1 MKYIIILFLTGFLAI
16 HSFTAQAADTL
27 HVTTHN
33 RTTVVTD
40 PAKGYK
46 LYKKWGVFPKVDV
59 PLRKIMMRVKFG
71 CPDSMR
77 CADWDYMDRISI
89 GRTGG
94 LNGKVQDFEIGRML
108 TPYGGAFGK
117 DWNFE
122 WEVDVTDFALLL
134 RDSVE
139 IEYKHNGYEPN
150 TDRGWAITVEFEIIK
165 GRPAFEPVAI
175 QKIYDNSYRYGD
187 SIKPLEHTL
196 KPVSFV
202 ASANAS
208 LARLRVVQTGHGM
221 DEPDGCGEFCNKYR
235 EIWYDGNLID
245 KRSIWKKCGDNPLY
259 PQAGTWVIDRA
270 NWCPGNLMQPD
281 LFDLKVKPGKE
292 HLIEARMQNY
302 VSSKPSADEVI
313 SAYLI
318 QYREP
323 AAPNDAAVEDIL
335 VPSVKPIF
343 SRENPAASQ
352 AVIRVK
358 NLGANEI
365 RSLDITYGTTGFK
378 KKVFTWKGLLEP
390 AKTTDIEL
398 PGMIDFTSAGN
409 IFTAEIKKTNGKK
422 DIDKSDNLV
431 VSRFNAPASVADTLI
446 FHLQTNNQ
454 PEQNSYILKDHFGRT
469 IKERAVGSL
478 KANTIYRDTLILE
491 KGRYIFAFTDTA
503 GDGLELWF
511 NRKGGRGLARL
522 ENTKGQIVKTFDS
535 DFGSGW
541 KFNFAVTGRPDPI
554 DGDEVSIGLYP
565 TRTQDN
571 TTLDYFANKK
581 AEVLVQLVADPG
593 GQVLETHRYNGLK
606 EGVFTFNLSHYS
618 KGRFY
623 MQVFVNGQQK
633 FNKRI
638 RFRE

>member
-1 MKYIIILFLTGFLAI
+1 MKNIIRLFVVGLLVI
-16 HSFTAQAADTL
+16 HGFTARAVDTL
-27 HVTTHN
+27 HVTTHK
-33 RTTVVTD
+33 RATVVTD

-46 LYKKWGVFPKVDV
+46 LYKQWGVFPKADV
-59 PLRKIMMRVKFG
+59 PIRKIMMRVKFG

-89 GRTGG
+89 ARTGG

-139 IEYKHNGYEPN
+139 IEYKHTGYEPN
-150 TDRGWAITVEFEIIK
+150 TDRGWAITVEFDLIK
-165 GRPAFEPVAI
+165 GKPAYEPIAI

-187 SIKPLEHTL
+187 NIKPLEHTL

-208 LARLRVVQTGHGM
+208 LARLRLVQTGHGM

-235 EIWYDGNLID
+235 EIWFDGKLID
-245 KRSIWKKCGDNPLY
+245 KRSIWKECGDNPLY

-281 LFDLKVKPGKE
+281 LFDLKVNAGKE

-318 QYREP
+318 QYRETG
-323 AAPNDAAVEDIL
+323 ARDDAAVEDIL
-335 VPSVKPIF
+335 VPSSKPIF
-343 SRENPAASQ
+343 SRQNPAASN

-358 NLGANEI
+358 NLGANNI
-365 RSLDITYGTTGFK
+365 TSLDISYGTNGFK
-378 KKVFTWKGLLEP
+378 RKLFKWNGIVEP
-390 AKTTDIEL
+390 AKTASITL
-398 PGMIDFTSAGN
+398 PGTIDFRSADN
-409 IFTAEIKKTNGKK
+409 IFTADIIKTNGKK
-422 DIDKSDNLV
+422 DSYRSDNSV
-431 VSRFNAPASVADTLI
+431 NSRFHGPALVADTLV
-446 FHLQTNNQ
+446 FYLQTNNQ
-454 PEQNSYILKDHFGRT
+454 PEQNSYILKNHSGRT
-469 IKERAVGSL
+469 IKERTLGSL

-491 KGRYIFAFTDTA
+491 KGAYTFAFTDTA

-511 NRKGGRGLARL
+511 NRKGGRGLARF
-522 ENTKGQIVKTFDS
+522 ENTKGQIVKTFESDS
-535 DFGSGW
+535 GSGW
-541 KFNFAVTGRPDPI
+541 EFNFAVNGRPDPI
-554 DGDEVSIGLYP
+554 DKDEVSIGLYP
-565 TRTQDN
+565 TRTQDK

-581 AEVLVQLVADPG
+581 AEILVRLVADPG
-593 GQVLETHRYNGLK
+593 GQVLESHRYNDVK
-606 EGVFTFNLSHYS
+606 EGVFTFNLEHYS

-623 MQVFVNGQQK
+623 MQVFVNGEQK

-638 RFRE
+638 RFKE